1 MIIHIL
7 GLISKTGSTMG
18 DLVASAVGCFGP
30 TPGLRPVAMDGEGL
44 DAESPTQAD
53 SRSPVLSIGI
63 GAAIFLMIF
72 IASEALAALAALRR
86 LIHGAILSEPF
97 SYLQ

>member
-1 MIIHIL
+1 
-7 GLISKTGSTMG
+7 
-18 DLVASAVGCFGP
+18 
-30 TPGLRPVAMDGEGL
+30 MDGEGSDREL
-44 DAESPTQAD
+44 PMQTAD
-53 SRSPVLSIGI
+53 RSRGLSIGI

-72 IASEALAALAALRR
+72 IASEALATIAPLRR